1 MPATTSPF
9 FGINYGWSLG
19 EASWGD
25 PVNSNFK
32 VLSFLGKGAVDS
44 FVATL
49 PVSPSEGD
57 SVVLTT
63 DNQFYVRLGGVWLF
77 IQPQE
82 GQEVN
87 EIATGKRWKF
97 ESGSWVEI
105 PSTTALKADLANT
118 SDPLK
123 GAAIVSSLQ
132 LSLDKIT
139 PYNVLKHIPRNLHAS
154 IIDRTIPL
162 STDLLPY
169 LNAAV
174 LALYTEHGGGV
185 LYFPQGLYPIQ
196 NHFAIPYSNI
206 TLMGYGAKLFCN
218 QPTSGG
224 ETLLFWFPMVVGGPP
239 ANDSEYIKN
248 NFVIGLTVENTST
261 GTNENAIAFVRCDG
275 FGAYS
280 CHIEKTAIGQGAN
293 RKGIVTHWCRNG
305 HIESNIID
313 EAGFAGIS
321 VEKAANSK
329 NIWITKN
336 YVKKVNGIV
345 GDSGSGFGVYM
356 SDSGEVGSMSGIY
369 CEENTIDD
377 VVLHG
382 IFSGGL
388 TAPTIKDNK
397 VGVVGQRGVHV
408 LNTTRPVVKG
418 NIVNSAGL
426 QGILVQSPVG
436 PYELDNNIIL
446 SSGASVGTLVVTGPD
461 SRGSICGNKLF
472 SPTLSTYIDVQT
484 PSLGGRYPDI
494 SGNIMSGGVAPIF
507 SNFAIPGPGRNIIL
521 GLPYPGVW
529 ISDNFHSQTVAGVS
543 TATSVVVPANSL
555 GSSRSFSV
563 VFSGTFTNS
572 AGANKIA
579 RVKFGGVTVAEL
591 TSTTTTTFSFEVTV
605 LADGS
610 TTAQRVYSKIIN
622 GATVVITTPGTTV
635 NTTVDQ
641 TIAIEAETAG
651 AGEVVFLRMMKIR
664 GLD

>member
-1 MPATTSPF
+1 MAGAQVLPPFPVFTDVDGNPVDDGYIYVGQEGLDPIASPVSVFWDRALTVPATQPIRTIGGYPSNAGVRSVFYSSEPVYSILVRNKN
-9 FGINYGWSLG
+9 GTEIYSDSSSLSSTDL
-19 EASWGD
+19 ESRLADSTD
-25 PVNSNFK
+25 PS
-32 VLSFLGKGAVDS
+32 
-44 FVATL
+44 
-49 PVSPSEGD
+49 
-57 SVVLTT
+57 
-63 DNQFYVRLGGVWLF
+63 
-77 IQPQE
+77 
-82 GQEVN
+82 
-87 EIATGKRWKF
+87 
-97 ESGSWVEI
+97 
-105 PSTTALKADLANT
+105 
-118 SDPLK
+118 K
-123 GAAIVSSLQ
+123 GAALVSSLQ
-132 LSLDKIT
+132 LSLDKTT
-139 PYNVLKHIPRNLHAS
+139 PYNVLRHIPKSLHAS
-154 IIDRTIPL
+154 IIDRSIPL
-162 STDLLPY
+162 STNLLPY
-169 LNAAV
+169 LDAAV
-174 LALYTEHGGGV
+174 LALYTEHGGGI
-185 LYFPQGLYPIQ
+185 LHFPQGLYPIQ

-206 TLMGYGAKLFCN
+206 TLMGYGAKLFCD

-224 ETLLFWFPMVVGGPP
+224 ETLLFWFPMSPGGPP
-239 ANDSEYIKN
+239 ADDSEYIKN
-248 NFVIGLTVENTST
+248 NFVYGLTVENTSP

-275 FGAYS
+275 FGAYD

-305 HIESNIID
+305 HIENNIID
-313 EAGFAGIS
+313 EAGFAGIA

-329 NIWITKN
+329 NIWICRN
-336 YVKKVNGIV
+336 YIKKVNGIP
-345 GDSGSGFGVYM
+345 GDPSTGFGIYM

-369 CEENTIDD
+369 CEGNIIDD
-377 VVLHG
+377 VVLQG

-388 TAPTIKDNK
+388 IAPSIKDNK
-397 VGVVGQRGVHV
+397 IGISGSRGIHV
-408 LNTTRPVVKG
+408 LNTTRPVVRG
-418 NIVNSAGL
+418 NTIDTATL
-426 QGILVQSPVG
+426 QGVLVQSPVG
-436 PYELDNNIIL
+436 PYEVDDNVVL
-446 SSGASVGTLVVTGPD
+446 SSGAAVGALVVTGPD
-461 SRGSICGNKLF
+461 ARGSISGNKIY

-494 SGNIMSGGVAPIF
+494 SGNIMSGGAAPIF

-579 RVKFGGVTVAEL
+579 RVKFGGVTIAEL
-591 TSTTTTTFSFEVTV
+591 TSTATSTFSFEVTV

-610 TTAQRVYSKIIN
+610 TAAQRVFSKIIN
-622 GATVVITTPGTTV
+622 GATTTITAPGTTV
-635 NTTVDQ
+635 DTALDQ